1 MKNIFLLVNLTF
13 SKLIVVLPL
22 LFLLSSCANNKKFVA
37 EKEYSTEF
45 VGEWMGTVGDV
56 KETMNIHSDS
66 TFICQVYPMGFLA
79 NTLSEGKNGSISGTW
94 KINGAI
100 ITLNITGEK
109 NEIVENS
116 IALSTIESFNTE
128 EIVLK
133 SDGGETTTFTKVVKL

>member
-1 MKNIFLLVNLTF
+1 VFL
-13 SKLIVVLPL
+13 I
-22 LFLLSSCANNKKFVA
+22 SSCVNNKIPVA

-66 TFICQVYPMGFLA
+66 TFVCQVYPMGFLA
-79 NTLSEGKNGSISGTW
+79 NTLSEGKDGSISGTW
-94 KINGAI
+94 KIKGVI

-109 NEIVENS
+109 NEIVKNS

-133 SDGGETTTFTKVVKL
+133 SDGGETSTFTRVVKL